1 MQSNLKSDSDN
12 SRFSLG
18 KSEAINFLDLLIIAA
33 RYKFLIIL
41 CPLVFAAIFFTAGLL
56 LPASYT
62 SKAMVMLPQQ
72 QSSGAAALLGQISG
86 MGAVAGNLSGL
97 KNPNDLYVGLLQSQ
111 TIADKLIER
120 FSLKTRYQVG
130 TFDDA
135 RKKLEKRS
143 DISNA
148 KGGLIMVLT
157 QDTDPKFSAKLAN
170 AYVEELIRLTSTL
183 NFSEASQRRAF
194 LEKELSDAKSKLA
207 DAEQKL
213 KTSQEKSGM
222 IQLGA
227 QVQGLLTGVAQ
238 LKGMIAAKEVQLNTM
253 RSFATAQNPEARRM
267 EEEIRGLKSQL
278 SKLEQ
283 ASTGGDGNGASVVTR
298 KVPEVGL
305 EYSRHVRDVK
315 YYESIFEIL
324 AKQFEIAKLD
334 EARDSVAVQIVDV
347 AVVSEK
353 NNRVSGALLIL
364 IGLFSGFL
372 FAVFFIYIKE
382 SFTESRHKNLAKWL
396 ELKSKLY

>member
-1 MQSNLKSDSDN
+1 MQSNLKRDVDN

-18 KSEAINFLDLLIIAA
+18 KSDAINFLDLLIIAA
-33 RYKFLIIL
+33 RYKYLIIL
-41 CPLVFAAIFFTAGLL
+41 CPLVFAAIFFTAGFL

-120 FSLKTRYQVG
+120 FDLKARYSVR

-135 RKKLEKRS
+135 RKKLEKKS
-143 DISNA
+143 DINNG
-148 KGGLIMVLT
+148 KGGLITILT

-194 LEKELSDAKSKLA
+194 LEKELNDAKIKLT
-207 DAEQKL
+207 DAEQRL

-253 RSFATAQNPEARRM
+253 RSFATAQNPESRRM
-267 EEEIRGLKSQL
+267 EEEIRGLKNQL

-283 ASTGGDGNGASVVTR
+283 GSSRNGNGASVVTE
-298 KVPEVGL
+298 KIPEVGL
-305 EYSRHVRDVK
+305 EYIRYARDVK
-315 YYESIFEIL
+315 YYESIFEML

-334 EARDSVAVQIVDV
+334 EARDSVAVQVVDV
-347 AVVSEK
+347 AVAAEK
-353 NNRVSGALLIL
+353 KNGMSRVLSIL
-364 IGLFSGFL
+364 AGLFSGSL
-372 FAVFFIYIKE
+372 FAVFLIFAKE
-382 SFTESRHKNLAKWL
+382 SIAESRTKNLAKWL
-396 ELKSKLY
+396 ELKSKLS

>member
-1 MQSNLKSDSDN
+1 MQSNLKRDVDN
-12 SRFSLG
+12 SPLSLG
-18 KSEAINFLDLLIIAA
+18 KSDAIHFLDLLIIAA
-33 RYKFLIIL
+33 RYKYLIIL
-41 CPLVFAAIFFTAGLL
+41 CPLFFAAIFFTAGFL
-56 LPASYT
+56 LPAKYT

-86 MGAVAGNLSGL
+86 MGAVASNLSGL

-120 FSLKTRYQVG
+120 FDLKARYNVR

-135 RKKLEKRS
+135 RKKLEKKS
-143 DISNA
+143 DINNG
-148 KGGLIMVLT
+148 KGGLITVLT
-157 QDTDPKFSAKLAN
+157 QDTDPKFSAQLAN

-194 LEKELSDAKSKLA
+194 LEKELTDAKIKLA
-207 DAEQKL
+207 DAEQRL
-213 KTSQEKSGM
+213 KNSQEKSGM

-253 RSFATAQNPEARRM
+253 RSFATAQNPESRRM
-267 EEEIRGLKSQL
+267 EEEIRGLKNQL

-283 ASTGGDGNGASVVTR
+283 GSSRNGNGVSVVTE
-298 KVPEVGL
+298 KIPEVGL
-305 EYSRHVRDVK
+305 EYIRHVRDVK

-334 EARDSVAVQIVDV
+334 EARDSVAVQVVDV
-347 AVVSEK
+347 AVAAEK
-353 NNRVSGALLIL
+353 KNGMSLALLIL
-364 IGLFSGFL
+364 AGIFSGFL
-372 FAVFFIYIKE
+372 FAVFFIFAKE
-382 SFTESRHKNLAKWL
+382 SIAESRTKNLAKWL
-396 ELKSKLY
+396 ELKSKLS

>member
-1 MQSNLKSDSDN
+1 MESNFKKDVDN
-12 SRFSLG
+12 SSLSLG
-18 KSEAINFLDLLIIAA
+18 RSDALHFLDLLIIAA
-33 RYKFLIIL
+33 RYKYLIVF
-41 CPLVFAAIFFTAGLL
+41 CPLVFGAIFFITGFL

-62 SKAMVMLPQQ
+62 SRAMVMLPQQ

-120 FSLKTRYQVG
+120 FNLKVRYKVE
-130 TFDDA
+130 TFEDA
-135 RKKLEKRS
+135 RKKLEKKS
-143 DISNA
+143 DINNA
-148 KGGLIMVLT
+148 KGGLITVLT
-157 QDTDPKFSAKLAN
+157 QDTDPNFSAKLAN

-194 LEKELSDAKSKLA
+194 LEKELVHAKIKLA

-213 KTSQEKSGM
+213 KISQEKSGM

-238 LKGMIAAKEVQLNTM
+238 LKGMISAKEVQLNTM
-253 RSFATAQNPEARRM
+253 RSFATAQNPEARRT

-278 SKLEQ
+278 RKLEQ
-283 ASTGGDGNGASVVTR
+283 VSSGDGNGASVVTG

-305 EYSRHVRDVK
+305 EYSRNVRDVK

-324 AKQFEIAKLD
+324 AKQFELAKLD
-334 EARDSVAVQIVDV
+334 EARDSVAVQVVDV
-347 AVVSEK
+347 AVAAEK
-353 NNRVSGALLIL
+353 NNGMSPAFSIL
-364 IGLFSGFL
+364 VGLFVGLLSAIFFV
-372 FAVFFIYIKE
+372 FARE
-382 SFTESRHKNLAKWL
+382 SITESRTKNLAKWL
-396 ELKSKLY
+396 ELKRKIF

>member
-1 MQSNLKSDSDN
+1 MQSNLKRDVDN
-12 SRFSLG
+12 SPLSLG
-18 KSEAINFLDLLIIAA
+18 KSDAIHFLDLLIIAA
-33 RYKFLIIL
+33 RYKYLIIL
-41 CPLVFAAIFFTAGLL
+41 CPLFFAAIFFTAGFL

-62 SKAMVMLPQQ
+62 SRAMVMLPQQ

-120 FSLKTRYQVG
+120 FDLKARYSVR

-135 RKKLEKRS
+135 RKKLEKKS
-143 DISNA
+143 DINNG
-148 KGGLIMVLT
+148 KGGLITILT

-194 LEKELSDAKSKLA
+194 LEKELTDAKIKLA
-207 DAEQKL
+207 DAEQRL

-253 RSFATAQNPEARRM
+253 RSFATAQNPESRRM
-267 EEEIRGLKSQL
+267 EEEIRGLKNQL

-283 ASTGGDGNGASVVTR
+283 GSSRNGNGASVVTE
-298 KVPEVGL
+298 KIPEVGL
-305 EYSRHVRDVK
+305 EYIRYVRDVK

-334 EARDSVAVQIVDV
+334 EARDSVAVQVVDV
-347 AVVSEK
+347 AVAAEK
-353 NNRVSGALLIL
+353 KNGMSRVLLIL
-364 IGLFSGFL
+364 AGLFSGFL
-372 FAVFFIYIKE
+372 FAVFFIFAKE
-382 SFTESRHKNLAKWL
+382 SIAESRTKNLAKWL
-396 ELKSKLY
+396 ELKSKLS